1 MSKMS
6 NIKKWYRI
14 TEIENIPFMGS
25 RKVEISEIE
34 MAIFNTRHGSIF
46 AINNICPHK
55 KGKLS
60 DGLVH
65 DKQVTCPLHNWEI
78 ELSSGEALGND
89 SGCTGIYE
97 TKIEDGIVYLGL

>member
-25 RKVEISEIE
+25 RKVEIADIEI
-34 MAIFNTRHGSIF
+34 AIFKTRDGSIF

-78 ELSSGEALGND
+78 DLSSGKALGND

>member
-34 MAIFNTRHGSIF
+34 IAIFKTRDGSIF
-46 AINNICPHK
+46 AINNVCPHK

-60 DGLVH
+60 EGLVH

-78 ELSSGEALGND
+78 DLTTGEALGND
-89 SGCTGIYE
+89 SGCTGVYE
-97 TKIEDGIVYLGL
+97 TKIEDGIVYLNI